1 MQRRPTTQDITWL
14 LDLSRNKQLNLDPPY
29 QRRSVWT
36 RKDRQFFLDTIF
48 RDFPSPA
55 IFLHKTISD
64 DGQVTYHVV
73 DGKQRLQTIL
83 DFTGDKIRI
92 SKEYGDARLNGKKW
106 SNILQS
112 DDKLKHQFWN
122 YQISVEMLDR
132 VEGSLINE
140 VFDRLNRNAR
150 KLTRQELRHAKFEGW
165 FAMQIEKESEKEAW
179 KTLGVVTTARV
190 KRMADTQFLSELMLT
205 VLEGT
210 VSGFDQDDLDDLYA
224 KYDDAPED
232 SDVAY
237 SEEKF
242 TKTLTA
248 ARSFL
253 IKMQEKDADVSPF
266 FQSFTHLYTLW
277 CVVVLNLAAA
287 KAIKAEAVAKRYVSF
302 MKRVETLA
310 AKKDDLEE
318 FIKADRRNAYK
329 SALSYYSNSRGAS
342 TDLAPR
348 QERYEV
354 LKRELLG

>member
-1 MQRRPTTQDITWL
+1 
-14 LDLSRNKQLNLDPPY
+14 
-29 QRRSVWT
+29 
-36 RKDRQFFLDTIF
+36 
-48 RDFPSPA
+48 
-55 IFLHKTISD
+55 
-64 DGQVTYHVV
+64 
-73 DGKQRLQTIL
+73 
-83 DFTGDKIRI
+83 
-92 SKEYGDARLNGKKW
+92 
-106 SNILQS
+106 
-112 DDKLKHQFWN
+112 
-122 YQISVEMLDR
+122 
-132 VEGSLINE
+132 
-140 VFDRLNRNAR
+140 
-150 KLTRQELRHAKFEGW
+150 
-165 FAMQIEKESEKEAW
+165 
-179 KTLGVVTTARV
+179 
-190 KRMADTQFLSELMLT
+190 MADTQFLSELMLT